1 MPKISKAALIKLQKA
16 LRTDEA
22 IGRNL
27 GISRWTVYSIR
38 SAYGIPSSF
47 GDNPRRNEKIVAL
60 YKQGMYGTDIAK
72 KIGLTAPMVY
82 KIINDAG
89 AGKSK
94 RGGAKMATAPKPGKG
109 AVKKVTIK
117 KVAIKKA
124 ALTRKPAKKTSA
136 KKRPGA
142 GKKQK

>member
-22 IGRNL
+22 IGRKL
-27 GISRWTVYSIR
+27 GISRWMAYSMR
-38 SAYGIPSSF
+38 TSYGIPSSF

-60 YKQGMYGTDIAK
+60 YRQGMYGTDIAK

-94 RGGAKMATAPKPGKG
+94 PNIAKRAAARASKKG
-109 AVKKVTIK
+109 AIK
-117 KVAIKKA
+117 KEAIKKA
-124 ALTRKPAKKTSA
+124 AVTRKPVIKSA
-136 KKRPGA
+136 ANKRPGA
-142 GKKQK
+142 GKKQH